1 MNLFGI
7 GPMEILFIL
16 LLAVLIFGPKDIS
29 NASRTI
35 GRSLNKLVKSD
46 TWRTVNQASNRLKNL
61 PNELMR
67 EAGMEEL
74 QKETSQQLKQASKD
88 LKATPARP
96 QDPSPDPII
105 LPPQATSGPDRPDR
119 PKDPT
124 KETIG

>member
-7 GPMEILFIL
+7 GPLEILFIL
-16 LLAVLIFGPKDIS
+16 LLAILIFGPKDLS
-29 NASRTI
+29 NASKTI
-35 GRSLNKLVKSD
+35 GRSLNKLIKSD

-67 EAGMEEL
+67 EAGIEEL
-74 QKETSQQLKQASKD
+74 QKETDQQLKQASKEI
-88 LKATPARP
+88 KAAPARL
-96 QDPSPDPII
+96 QNPSPDPVI
-105 LPPQATSGPDRPDR
+105 LPPQVASGPDRPDK

>member
-7 GPMEILFIL
+7 GPMEIFFIL
-16 LLAVLIFGPKDIS
+16 LLAILIFGPKDLS
-29 NASRTI
+29 NASKTI

-67 EAGMEEL
+67 EAGMEKL
-74 QKETSQQLKQASKD
+74 QKETDQQLNQASKD
-88 LKATPARP
+88 LKAIPARL
-96 QDPSPDPII
+96 QNPSPDPVI
-105 LPPQATSGPDRPDR
+105 LPPQATTGSDSPDK

-124 KETIG
+124 KEKID